1 MEQDLFS
8 LCAFAD
14 EADSSLAGQ
23 IKALRE
29 NGIGYIELRGIDK
42 VNVADITPEKAAEVR
57 SRLDD
62 AGIKVWSIGSPIGK
76 VDISSPADDETDRFL
91 RVLDTAHI
99 CGAERIRLFSFYGTA
114 EVPGA
119 FDEVVKRLGVFCDRA
134 AGSGVELCHENEKG
148 IFGEKAPGCAMIHSA
163 LPSLRAVFDPAN
175 FVQCGQDT
183 LEAWELLGKYT
194 SYCHIKDAAPD
205 GHIVPPGWGVGNL
218 AKLLPLFA
226 AAGVEVLTLEPHLK
240 KFTGLSALE
249 GGRRPAVG
257 EALSFASGREAFD
270 FATKTLRSLIASA

>member
-1 MEQDLFS
+1 MESTRFS

-14 EADSSLAGQ
+14 EADSALSGQ
-23 IKALRE
+23 IRALVE
-29 NGIGYIELRGIDK
+29 NKIGYIELRGIDK
-42 VNVADITPEKAAEVR
+42 VSVADITPEKAAEVR

-62 AGIKVWSIGSPIGK
+62 AGISVWSIGSPIGK

-91 RVLDTAHI
+91 RVIDTARV
-99 CGAERIRLFSFYGTA
+99 CGAGRIRLFSFYGTS

-148 IFGEKAPGCAMIHSA
+148 IFGEKAPECAMIHSA

-270 FATKTLRSLIASA
+270 FAAKTLRSLIASV